1 MNKFCLPLN
10 DNFPWTKENHRLQRI
25 KLKFAVMDV
34 KNIEESEPQGL
45 KSEMANEVTAD
56 SSADR
61 LKTQLILV
69 PLPIGEYSWSWM
81 NTPQY
86 INAIAPI
93 RHWVAEDAR
102 TLRRFLSSLKVG
114 IPLNDL
120 DIFELNIRTPQ
131 KQLEGFLK
139 DIQNTRLIGVASE
152 AGMPCIADPGAILV
166 KIGHQ
171 RGWEIKPIMGP
182 NSLMLALAGSGLSGQ
197 TFTFHGYPPINE
209 NELKQLTLLLNNKA
223 TERHSHLFIE
233 TPYRTDRL
241 LQFFCKNLP
250 QDMLL
255 CIAKD
260 LHGPMESIVTQP
272 ISAWKRKIESLGKS
286 PCVFIVGR

>member
-1 MNKFCLPLN
+1 MTIFHGQKINCGLP
-10 DNFPWTKENHRLQRI
+10 TI
-25 KLKFAVMDV
+25 KLKFAAMDEI
-34 KNIEESEPQGL
+34 NINDSNLENSELTPMQQEYAEGNAES
-45 KSEMANEVTAD
+45 NN
-56 SSADR
+56 
-61 LKTQLILV
+61 TQLILV
-69 PLPIGEYSWSWM
+69 PLPIGENSWLWM

-86 INAIAPI
+86 IDAITPI

-120 DIFELNIRTPQ
+120 DIFELNTRTPQ
-131 KQLEGFLK
+131 KELEAFLK
-139 DIQNTRLIGVASE
+139 DIQNTKLIGMASE
-152 AGMPCIADPGAILV
+152 AGMPCIADPGAMLV

-171 RGWEIKPIMGP
+171 RGWDIKPIMGP

-209 NELKQLTLLLNNKA
+209 NELKQLTVLLNNKA
-223 TERHSHLFIE
+223 TDKHSHLFIE

-260 LHGPMESIVTQP
+260 LQGPAEHILTQP
-272 ISAWKRKIESLGKS
+272 ISAWKRKVETLGKS

>member
-1 MNKFCLPLN
+1 MTIFHGQKINYRLPS
-10 DNFPWTKENHRLQRI
+10 I
-25 KLKFAVMDV
+25 KVKFAAMDDI
-34 KNIEESEPQGL
+34 NINDSNLENSELTPLQQEYAGGDTESD
-45 KSEMANEVTAD
+45 N
-56 SSADR
+56 
-61 LKTQLILV
+61 TQLILV
-69 PLPIGEYSWSWM
+69 PLPIGENSWLWM

-86 INAIAPI
+86 IDAITPI

-120 DIFELNIRTPQ
+120 DIFELNTRTPQ
-131 KQLEGFLK
+131 KELEAFLK
-139 DIQNTRLIGVASE
+139 DIQNTKLIGMASE
-152 AGMPCIADPGAILV
+152 AGMPCIDDPGAMLV

-171 RGWEIKPIMGP
+171 RGWDIKPIMGP

-209 NELKQLTLLLNNKA
+209 NELKQLTVLLNNKA
-223 TERHSHLFIE
+223 TDKHSHLFIE

-260 LHGPMESIVTQP
+260 LQGPAEHILTQP
-272 ISAWKRKIESLGKS
+272 ISAWKRKVETLGKS

>member
-1 MNKFCLPLN
+1 MDEININDSNLENSELTPLQQEYAEGN
-10 DNFPWTKENHRLQRI
+10 
-25 KLKFAVMDV
+25 A
-34 KNIEESEPQGL
+34 ES
-45 KSEMANEVTAD
+45 NN
-56 SSADR
+56 
-61 LKTQLILV
+61 TQLILV
-69 PLPIGEYSWSWM
+69 PLPIGENSWLWM

-86 INAIAPI
+86 IDAITPI
-93 RHWVAEDAR
+93 IHWVAEDAR

-120 DIFELNIRTPQ
+120 DIFELNTRTPQ
-131 KQLEGFLK
+131 KELEAFLK
-139 DIQNTRLIGVASE
+139 DIQNTKLIGMASE
-152 AGMPCIADPGAILV
+152 AGMPCIADPGAMLV

-171 RGWEIKPIMGP
+171 RGWDIKPIMGP

-209 NELKQLTLLLNNKA
+209 NELKQLTVLLNNKA
-223 TERHSHLFIE
+223 TDKHSHLFIE

-260 LHGPMESIVTQP
+260 LQGPAEHILTQP
-272 ISAWKRKIESLGKS
+272 ISAWKRKVETLGKS

>member
-1 MNKFCLPLN
+1 MTIFHGQKINYRLPS
-10 DNFPWTKENHRLQRI
+10 I
-25 KLKFAVMDV
+25 KVKFAAMDDI
-34 KNIEESEPQGL
+34 NINDSNLENSELTPLQQEYAEGNPES
-45 KSEMANEVTAD
+45 NN
-56 SSADR
+56 
-61 LKTQLILV
+61 TQLILV
-69 PLPIGEYSWSWM
+69 PLPIGENSWLWM

-86 INAIAPI
+86 IDAITPI

-120 DIFELNIRTPQ
+120 DIFELNTRTPQ
-131 KQLEGFLK
+131 KELEAFLK
-139 DIQNTRLIGVASE
+139 DIQNTKLIGMASE
-152 AGMPCIADPGAILV
+152 AGMPCIADPGAMLV

-171 RGWEIKPIMGP
+171 RGWDIKPIMGP

-209 NELKQLTLLLNNKA
+209 NELKQLTVLLNNKA
-223 TERHSHLFIE
+223 TDKHSHLFIE

-260 LHGPMESIVTQP
+260 LQGPAEHILTQP
-272 ISAWKRKIESLGKS
+272 ISAWKRKVETLGKS

>member
-1 MNKFCLPLN
+1 MTIFHGQKINCILPS
-10 DNFPWTKENHRLQRI
+10 I
-25 KLKFAVMDV
+25 KVKFAAMDDI
-34 KNIEESEPQGL
+34 NINDSNLENSELTPLQQESAEGNTE
-45 KSEMANEVTAD
+45 SNN
-56 SSADR
+56 
-61 LKTQLILV
+61 TQLILV
-69 PLPIGEYSWSWM
+69 PLPIGENSWLWM

-86 INAIAPI
+86 IDAITPI

-120 DIFELNIRTPQ
+120 DIFELNTRTPQ
-131 KQLEGFLK
+131 KELEAFLK
-139 DIQNTRLIGVASE
+139 DIQNTKLIGMASE
-152 AGMPCIADPGAILV
+152 AGMPCIADPGAMLV

-171 RGWEIKPIMGP
+171 RGWDIKPIMGP

-209 NELKQLTLLLNNKA
+209 NELKQLTVLLNNKA
-223 TERHSHLFIE
+223 TDKHSHLFIE

-260 LHGPMESIVTQP
+260 LQGPAEHILTQP
-272 ISAWKRKIESLGKS
+272 ISAWKRKVETLGKS

>member
-1 MNKFCLPLN
+1 MTIFHGQKINYRLPS
-10 DNFPWTKENHRLQRI
+10 I
-25 KLKFAVMDV
+25 KVKFAAMDDI
-34 KNIEESEPQGL
+34 NINDSNLENSELTPLQQEYAEGNPES
-45 KSEMANEVTAD
+45 NN
-56 SSADR
+56 
-61 LKTQLILV
+61 TQLILV
-69 PLPIGEYSWSWM
+69 PLPIGENSWLWM

-86 INAIAPI
+86 IDAITPI

-120 DIFELNIRTPQ
+120 DIFELNTRTPQ
-131 KQLEGFLK
+131 KELEAFLK
-139 DIQNTRLIGVASE
+139 DIQNTKLIGMASE
-152 AGMPCIADPGAILV
+152 AGMPCIADPGAMLV

-171 RGWEIKPIMGP
+171 RGWDIKPIMGP

-209 NELKQLTLLLNNKA
+209 NELKQLMVLLNNKA
-223 TERHSHLFIE
+223 TDKHSHLFIE

-260 LHGPMESIVTQP
+260 LQGPAEHILTQP
-272 ISAWKRKIESLGKS
+272 ISAWKRKVETLGKS

>member
-1 MNKFCLPLN
+1 MTIFHGQKINCRLP
-10 DNFPWTKENHRLQRI
+10 WI
-25 KLKFAVMDV
+25 KVKFAAMDDI
-34 KNIEESEPQGL
+34 NINDSNLENSELTPLQQEYAEGNA
-45 KSEMANEVTAD
+45 ENNN
-56 SSADR
+56 
-61 LKTQLILV
+61 TQLILV
-69 PLPIGEYSWSWM
+69 PLPIGENSWLWM

-86 INAIAPI
+86 IDAITPI

-120 DIFELNIRTPQ
+120 DIFELNTRTPQ
-131 KQLEGFLK
+131 KELEAFLK
-139 DIQNTRLIGVASE
+139 DIQNTKLIGMASE
-152 AGMPCIADPGAILV
+152 AGMPCIADPGAMLV

-171 RGWEIKPIMGP
+171 RGWDIKPIMGP

-209 NELKQLTLLLNNKA
+209 NELKQLTVLLNNKA
-223 TERHSHLFIE
+223 TDKHSHLFIE

-260 LHGPMESIVTQP
+260 LQGPAEHILTQP
-272 ISAWKRKIESLGKS
+272 ISAWKRKLETLGKS

>member
-1 MNKFCLPLN
+1 MDDININDSNLENSELTPLQ
-10 DNFPWTKENHRLQRI
+10 KEYAEG
-25 KLKFAVMDV
+25 KT
-34 KNIEESEPQGL
+34 ES
-45 KSEMANEVTAD
+45 NN
-56 SSADR
+56 
-61 LKTQLILV
+61 TQLILV
-69 PLPIGEYSWSWM
+69 PLPIGENSWLWM

-86 INAIAPI
+86 IDSITPI

-120 DIFELNIRTPQ
+120 DIFELNTRTPQ
-131 KQLEGFLK
+131 KELEAFLK
-139 DIQNTRLIGVASE
+139 DIQNAKLIGMASE
-152 AGMPCIADPGAILV
+152 AGMPCIADPGAMLV

-171 RGWEIKPIMGP
+171 RGWDIKPIMGP

-209 NELKQLTLLLNNKA
+209 NELKQLTVLLNNKA
-223 TERHSHLFIE
+223 TDKHSHLFIE

-260 LHGPMESIVTQP
+260 LQGPAEHISTQP
-272 ISAWKRKIESLGKS
+272 ISAWKRKVETLGKS

>member
-1 MNKFCLPLN
+1 MTIFHGQKINCGLPTIKVKFAAMDEINLN
-10 DNFPWTKENHRLQRI
+10 DSNLENSELTPLQ
-25 KLKFAVMDV
+25 L
-34 KNIEESEPQGL
+34 ESAEGNTE
-45 KSEMANEVTAD
+45 SNN
-56 SSADR
+56 
-61 LKTQLILV
+61 TQLILV
-69 PLPIGEYSWSWM
+69 PLPIGENSWLWM

-86 INAIAPI
+86 IDAITPI

-120 DIFELNIRTPQ
+120 DIFELNTRTPQ
-131 KQLEGFLK
+131 KELEAFLK
-139 DIQNTRLIGVASE
+139 DIQNTKLIGMASE
-152 AGMPCIADPGAILV
+152 AGMPCIADPGAVLV

-171 RGWEIKPIMGP
+171 RGWDIKPIMGP

-209 NELKQLTLLLNNKA
+209 NELKQLTVLLNNKA
-223 TERHSHLFIE
+223 TDKHSHLFIE

-260 LHGPMESIVTQP
+260 LQGPAEHILTQP
-272 ISAWKRKIESLGKS
+272 ISAWKRKVETLGKS

>member
-1 MNKFCLPLN
+1 MTIFHGQKINCGLP
-10 DNFPWTKENHRLQRI
+10 TI
-25 KLKFAVMDV
+25 KLKFAAMDEI
-34 KNIEESEPQGL
+34 NINDSNLENSELTPLQQEYAEGNAES
-45 KSEMANEVTAD
+45 NN
-56 SSADR
+56 
-61 LKTQLILV
+61 TQLILV
-69 PLPIGEYSWSWM
+69 PLPIGENSWLWM

-86 INAIAPI
+86 IDSITPI
-93 RHWVAEDAR
+93 IHWVAEDAR

-120 DIFELNIRTPQ
+120 DIFELNTRTPQ
-131 KQLEGFLK
+131 KELEAFLK
-139 DIQNTRLIGVASE
+139 DIQNTKLIGMASE
-152 AGMPCIADPGAILV
+152 AGMPCIADPGAMLV

-171 RGWEIKPIMGP
+171 RGWDIKPIMGP
-182 NSLMLALAGSGLSGQ
+182 NSVMLALAGSGLSGQ

-209 NELKQLTLLLNNKA
+209 NELKQLTVLLNNKA
-223 TERHSHLFIE
+223 TDKHSHLFIE

-260 LHGPMESIVTQP
+260 LQGPAEHILTQP
-272 ISAWKRKIESLGKS
+272 ISAWKRKVETLGKS

>member
-1 MNKFCLPLN
+1 MTIFHGQKINCGLP
-10 DNFPWTKENHRLQRI
+10 TI
-25 KLKFAVMDV
+25 KLKFAAMDEI
-34 KNIEESEPQGL
+34 NINDSNLENSELTPLQQEYAEGNAES
-45 KSEMANEVTAD
+45 NN
-56 SSADR
+56 
-61 LKTQLILV
+61 TQLILV
-69 PLPIGEYSWSWM
+69 PLPIGENSWLWM

-86 INAIAPI
+86 IDSITPI

-120 DIFELNIRTPQ
+120 DIFELNTRTPQ
-131 KQLEGFLK
+131 KELEAFLK
-139 DIQNTRLIGVASE
+139 DIQNTKLIGMASE
-152 AGMPCIADPGAILV
+152 AGMPCIADPGAMLV

-171 RGWEIKPIMGP
+171 RGWDIKPIMGP

-209 NELKQLTLLLNNKA
+209 NELKQLTVLLNNKA
-223 TERHSHLFIE
+223 TDKHSHLFIE

-260 LHGPMESIVTQP
+260 LQGPAEHILTQT
-272 ISAWKRKIESLGKS
+272 ISAWKRKVETLGKS

>member
-1 MNKFCLPLN
+1 MTIFHGQKINCGLP
-10 DNFPWTKENHRLQRI
+10 TI
-25 KLKFAVMDV
+25 KLKFAAMDEI
-34 KNIEESEPQGL
+34 NINDSNLENSELTPLQQEYAEGNAES
-45 KSEMANEVTAD
+45 NN
-56 SSADR
+56 
-61 LKTQLILV
+61 TQLILV
-69 PLPIGEYSWSWM
+69 PLPIGENSWLWM

-86 INAIAPI
+86 IDSITPI

-120 DIFELNIRTPQ
+120 DIFELNTRTPQ
-131 KQLEGFLK
+131 KELEAFLK
-139 DIQNTRLIGVASE
+139 AIQNTKLIGMASE
-152 AGMPCIADPGAILV
+152 AGMPCIADPGAMLV

-171 RGWEIKPIMGP
+171 RGWDIKPIMGP

-209 NELKQLTLLLNNKA
+209 NELKQLTVLLNNKA
-223 TERHSHLFIE
+223 TDKHSHLFIE

-260 LHGPMESIVTQP
+260 LQGPAEHILTQP
-272 ISAWKRKIESLGKS
+272 ISAWKRKVETLGKS

>member
-1 MNKFCLPLN
+1 MTIFHGQKINCGLP
-10 DNFPWTKENHRLQRI
+10 TI
-25 KLKFAVMDV
+25 KLKFAAMDEI
-34 KNIEESEPQGL
+34 NINDSNLENSELTPLQQEYAEGNAES
-45 KSEMANEVTAD
+45 NN
-56 SSADR
+56 
-61 LKTQLILV
+61 TQLILV
-69 PLPIGEYSWSWM
+69 PLPIGENSWLWM

-86 INAIAPI
+86 IDAITPI
-93 RHWVAEDAR
+93 IHWVAEDAR

-120 DIFELNIRTPQ
+120 DIFELNTRTPQ
-131 KQLEGFLK
+131 KELEAFLK
-139 DIQNTRLIGVASE
+139 DIQNTKLIGMASE
-152 AGMPCIADPGAILV
+152 AGMPCIADPGAMLV

-171 RGWEIKPIMGP
+171 RGWDIKPIMGP

-209 NELKQLTLLLNNKA
+209 NELKQLTVLLNNKA
-223 TERHSHLFIE
+223 TDKHSHLFIE

-260 LHGPMESIVTQP
+260 LQGPAEHILTQP
-272 ISAWKRKIESLGKS
+272 ISAWKRKVETLGKS

>member
-1 MNKFCLPLN
+1 MTIFHGQKINCGLP
-10 DNFPWTKENHRLQRI
+10 TI
-25 KLKFAVMDV
+25 KLKFAAMDEI
-34 KNIEESEPQGL
+34 NINDSNLENSELTPLQQEYAEGNAES
-45 KSEMANEVTAD
+45 NN
-56 SSADR
+56 
-61 LKTQLILV
+61 TQLILV
-69 PLPIGEYSWSWM
+69 PLPIGENSWLWM

-86 INAIAPI
+86 IDAITPI

-120 DIFELNIRTPQ
+120 DIFELNTRTPQ
-131 KQLEGFLK
+131 KELEAFLK
-139 DIQNTRLIGVASE
+139 DIQNTKLIGMASE
-152 AGMPCIADPGAILV
+152 AGMPCIADPGAMLV

-171 RGWEIKPIMGP
+171 RGWDIKPIMGP

-209 NELKQLTLLLNNKA
+209 NELKQLTVLLNNKA
-223 TERHSHLFIE
+223 TDKHSHLFIE

-255 CIAKD
+255 SIAKD
-260 LHGPMESIVTQP
+260 LQGPAEHILTQP
-272 ISAWKRKIESLGKS
+272 ISAWKRKVETLGKS

>member
-1 MNKFCLPLN
+1 MTIFHGQKINCGLP
-10 DNFPWTKENHRLQRI
+10 TI
-25 KLKFAVMDV
+25 KLKFAAMDEI
-34 KNIEESEPQGL
+34 NINDSNLENSELTPMQQEYAEGNAES
-45 KSEMANEVTAD
+45 NT
-56 SSADR
+56 
-61 LKTQLILV
+61 TQLILV
-69 PLPIGEYSWSWM
+69 PLPIGENSWLWM

-86 INAIAPI
+86 IDAITPI

-120 DIFELNIRTPQ
+120 DIFELNTRTPQ
-131 KQLEGFLK
+131 KELEAFLK
-139 DIQNTRLIGVASE
+139 DIQNTKLIGMASE
-152 AGMPCIADPGAILV
+152 AGMPCIADPGAMLV

-171 RGWEIKPIMGP
+171 RGWDIKPIMGP

-209 NELKQLTLLLNNKA
+209 NELKQLTVLLNNKA
-223 TERHSHLFIE
+223 TDKHSHLFIE

-260 LHGPMESIVTQP
+260 LQGPAEHILTQP
-272 ISAWKRKIESLGKS
+272 ISAWKRKVETLGKS

>member
-1 MNKFCLPLN
+1 MTIFHGQKINCGLP
-10 DNFPWTKENHRLQRI
+10 TI
-25 KLKFAVMDV
+25 KLKFAAMDEI
-34 KNIEESEPQGL
+34 NINDSNLENSELTPLQQEYAEGNAES
-45 KSEMANEVTAD
+45 NN
-56 SSADR
+56 
-61 LKTQLILV
+61 TQLILV
-69 PLPIGEYSWSWM
+69 PLPIGENSWLWM

-86 INAIAPI
+86 IDSITPI
-93 RHWVAEDAR
+93 IHWVAEDAR

-120 DIFELNIRTPQ
+120 DIFELNTRTPQ
-131 KQLEGFLK
+131 KELEAFLK
-139 DIQNTRLIGVASE
+139 DIQNTKLIGMASE
-152 AGMPCIADPGAILV
+152 AGMPCIADPGAMLV

-171 RGWEIKPIMGP
+171 RGWDIKPIMGP

-209 NELKQLTLLLNNKA
+209 NKLKQLTVLLNNKA
-223 TERHSHLFIE
+223 TDKHSHLFIE

-260 LHGPMESIVTQP
+260 LQGPAEHILTQP
-272 ISAWKRKIESLGKS
+272 ISAWKRKVETLGKS

>member
-1 MNKFCLPLN
+1 MDDININDAHLETPTHTPL
-10 DNFPWTKENHRLQRI
+10 LQ
-25 KLKFAVMDV
+25 
-34 KNIEESEPQGL
+34 ESAEGTQE
-45 KSEMANEVTAD
+45 SNN
-56 SSADR
+56 
-61 LKTQLILV
+61 TQLILV
-69 PLPIGEYSWSWM
+69 PLPIGEQSWLWM

-86 INAIAPI
+86 INAITPI

-120 DIFELNIRTPQ
+120 DIFELNTRTPQ
-131 KQLEGFLK
+131 KQLEAFLK
-139 DIQNTRLIGVASE
+139 DVQNTKLIGVASE
-152 AGMPCIADPGAILV
+152 AGMPCIADPGAMLV

-171 RGWEIKPIMGP
+171 RGWDIKPIMGP

-209 NELKQLTLLLNNKA
+209 NELKQLTLLLHNKA
-223 TERHSHLFIE
+223 TDKHSHLFIE

-260 LHGPMESIVTQP
+260 LHEPNEHILTQP
-272 ISAWKRKIESLGKS
+272 ISAWKRKVETLGKS

>member
-1 MNKFCLPLN
+1 MTIFHGQKINCGLP
-10 DNFPWTKENHRLQRI
+10 TI
-25 KLKFAVMDV
+25 KVKFAAMDEI
-34 KNIEESEPQGL
+34 NINDSNLENSELTPMQLESAEGNTE
-45 KSEMANEVTAD
+45 SNN
-56 SSADR
+56 
-61 LKTQLILV
+61 TQLILV
-69 PLPIGEYSWSWM
+69 PLPIGENSWLWM

-86 INAIAPI
+86 IDAITPI

-120 DIFELNIRTPQ
+120 DIFELNTRTPQ
-131 KQLEGFLK
+131 KELEAFLK
-139 DIQNTRLIGVASE
+139 DIQNTKLIGMASE
-152 AGMPCIADPGAILV
+152 AGMPCIADPGAVLV

-171 RGWEIKPIMGP
+171 RGWDIKPIMGP

-209 NELKQLTLLLNNKA
+209 NELKQLTVLLNNKA
-223 TERHSHLFIE
+223 TDKHSHLFIE

-241 LQFFCKNLP
+241 LQFFYKNLP

-260 LHGPMESIVTQP
+260 LQGPAEHILTQP
-272 ISAWKRKIESLGKS
+272 ISAWKRKVETLGKS

>member
-1 MNKFCLPLN
+1 MTIFHGQKINCGLP
-10 DNFPWTKENHRLQRI
+10 TI
-25 KLKFAVMDV
+25 KVKFAAMDEI
-34 KNIEESEPQGL
+34 NINDSNLENSELTPLQLESAEGNTE
-45 KSEMANEVTAD
+45 SNN
-56 SSADR
+56 
-61 LKTQLILV
+61 TQLILV
-69 PLPIGEYSWSWM
+69 PLPIGENSWLWM

-86 INAIAPI
+86 IDAITPI

-120 DIFELNIRTPQ
+120 DIFELNTRTPQ
-131 KQLEGFLK
+131 KELEAFLK
-139 DIQNTRLIGVASE
+139 DIQNTKLIGMASE
-152 AGMPCIADPGAILV
+152 AGMPCIADPGAVLV

-171 RGWEIKPIMGP
+171 RGWDIKPIMGP

-209 NELKQLTLLLNNKA
+209 NELKQLTVLLNNKA
-223 TERHSHLFIE
+223 TDKHSHLFIE

-260 LHGPMESIVTQP
+260 LQGPAEHILTQP
-272 ISAWKRKIESLGKS
+272 ISAWKRKVETLGKS

>member
-1 MNKFCLPLN
+1 MTIFHGQKINCRLPS
-10 DNFPWTKENHRLQRI
+10 I
-25 KLKFAVMDV
+25 KVKFAAMDDI
-34 KNIEESEPQGL
+34 NINDSNLENSELTPLQQESAEGNTE
-45 KSEMANEVTAD
+45 SNN
-56 SSADR
+56 
-61 LKTQLILV
+61 TQLILV
-69 PLPIGEYSWSWM
+69 PLPIGENSWLWM

-86 INAIAPI
+86 IDAITPI

-120 DIFELNIRTPQ
+120 DIFELNTRTPQ
-131 KQLEGFLK
+131 KELEAFLK
-139 DIQNTRLIGVASE
+139 DIQNTKLIGMASE
-152 AGMPCIADPGAILV
+152 AGMPCIADPGAVLV

-171 RGWEIKPIMGP
+171 RGWDIKPIMGP

-209 NELKQLTLLLNNKA
+209 NELKQLTVLLNNKA
-223 TERHSHLFIE
+223 TDKHSHLFIE

-260 LHGPMESIVTQP
+260 LQGPAEHILTQP
-272 ISAWKRKIESLGKS
+272 ISAWKRKVETLGKS

>member
-1 MNKFCLPLN
+1 MTIFHGQKINY
-10 DNFPWTKENHRLQRI
+10 RLTSI
-25 KLKFAVMDV
+25 KVKFAAMDDI
-34 KNIEESEPQGL
+34 NINDSNLENSELTPLQQEYAEGNAES
-45 KSEMANEVTAD
+45 NN
-56 SSADR
+56 
-61 LKTQLILV
+61 TQLILV
-69 PLPIGEYSWSWM
+69 PLPIGENSWLWM

-86 INAIAPI
+86 IDAITPI

-120 DIFELNIRTPQ
+120 DIFELNTRTPQ
-131 KQLEGFLK
+131 KELEAFLK
-139 DIQNTRLIGVASE
+139 DIQNTKLIGMASE
-152 AGMPCIADPGAILV
+152 AGMPCIADPGAMLV

-171 RGWEIKPIMGP
+171 RGWDIKPIMGP

-209 NELKQLTLLLNNKA
+209 NELKQLTVLLNNKA
-223 TERHSHLFIE
+223 TDKHSHLFIE

-260 LHGPMESIVTQP
+260 LQGPAEHILTQP
-272 ISAWKRKIESLGKS
+272 ISAWKRKVETLGKS

>member
-1 MNKFCLPLN
+1 MTIFHGQKINCGLP
-10 DNFPWTKENHRLQRI
+10 TI
-25 KLKFAVMDV
+25 KVKFAAMDEI
-34 KNIEESEPQGL
+34 NINDSNLENSELTPLQLESAEGNTE
-45 KSEMANEVTAD
+45 SNN
-56 SSADR
+56 
-61 LKTQLILV
+61 TQLILV
-69 PLPIGEYSWSWM
+69 PLPIGENSWLWM

-86 INAIAPI
+86 IDAITPI

-120 DIFELNIRTPQ
+120 DIFELNTRTPQ
-131 KQLEGFLK
+131 KELEAFLK
-139 DIQNTRLIGVASE
+139 DIQNTKLIGMASE
-152 AGMPCIADPGAILV
+152 AGMPCIADPGAMLV

-171 RGWEIKPIMGP
+171 RGWDIKPIMGP

-209 NELKQLTLLLNNKA
+209 NELKKLTVLLNNKA
-223 TERHSHLFIE
+223 TDKHSHLFIE

-260 LHGPMESIVTQP
+260 LQGPAEHILTQP
-272 ISAWKRKIESLGKS
+272 ISAWKRKVETLGKS

>member
-1 MNKFCLPLN
+1 MTIFHGQKINCGLP
-10 DNFPWTKENHRLQRI
+10 TI
-25 KLKFAVMDV
+25 KLKFAAMDEI
-34 KNIEESEPQGL
+34 NINDSNLENSELTPMQQEYAEGNAES
-45 KSEMANEVTAD
+45 NN
-56 SSADR
+56 
-61 LKTQLILV
+61 TQLILV
-69 PLPIGEYSWSWM
+69 PLPIGENSWLWM

-86 INAIAPI
+86 IDSITPI

-120 DIFELNIRTPQ
+120 DIFELNTRTPQ
-131 KQLEGFLK
+131 KELEAFLK
-139 DIQNTRLIGVASE
+139 DIQNTKLIGMASE
-152 AGMPCIADPGAILV
+152 AGMPCIADPGAMLV

-171 RGWEIKPIMGP
+171 RGWDIKPIMGP

-209 NELKQLTLLLNNKA
+209 NELKQLTVLLNNKA
-223 TERHSHLFIE
+223 TDKHSHLFIE

-260 LHGPMESIVTQP
+260 LQGPAEHILTQP
-272 ISAWKRKIESLGKS
+272 ISAWKRKVETLGKS

>member
-1 MNKFCLPLN
+1 MAMPKFNELFNEVNHSDGSIAKATVKPGMV
-10 DNFPWTKENHRLQRI
+10 TENHLLSDTDEWYYILEGMGEMYLNSQSIGHVQR
-25 KLKFAVMDV
+25 
-34 KNIEESEPQGL
+34 
-45 KSEMANEVTAD
+45 
-56 SSADR
+56 
-61 LKTQLILV
+61 
-69 PLPIGEYSWSWM
+69 GETVHISK

-86 INAIAPI
+86 IDSITPI

-120 DIFELNIRTPQ
+120 DIFELNTRTPQ
-131 KQLEGFLK
+131 KELEAFLK
-139 DIQNTRLIGVASE
+139 DIQNTKLIGMASE
-152 AGMPCIADPGAILV
+152 AGMPCIADPGAMLV

-171 RGWEIKPIMGP
+171 RGWDIKPIMGP

-209 NELKQLTLLLNNKA
+209 NELKQLTVLLNNKA
-223 TERHSHLFIE
+223 TDKHSHLFIE

-260 LHGPMESIVTQP
+260 LQGPAEHISTQP
-272 ISAWKRKIESLGKS
+272 ISAWKRKVETLGKS

>member
-1 MNKFCLPLN
+1 MTIFHGQKINCGLP
-10 DNFPWTKENHRLQRI
+10 TI
-25 KLKFAVMDV
+25 KLKFAAMDEI
-34 KNIEESEPQGL
+34 NINDSNLENSELTPLQQEYAEGNAES
-45 KSEMANEVTAD
+45 NN
-56 SSADR
+56 
-61 LKTQLILV
+61 TQLILV
-69 PLPIGEYSWSWM
+69 PLPIGENSWLWM

-86 INAIAPI
+86 IDSITPI

-120 DIFELNIRTPQ
+120 DIFELNTRTPQ
-131 KQLEGFLK
+131 KELEAFLK
-139 DIQNTRLIGVASE
+139 DIQNTKLIGMASE
-152 AGMPCIADPGAILV
+152 AGMPCIADPGAMLV

-171 RGWEIKPIMGP
+171 RGWDIKPIMGP

-209 NELKQLTLLLNNKA
+209 NELKQLTVLLNNKA
-223 TERHSHLFIE
+223 TDKHSHLFIE

-260 LHGPMESIVTQP
+260 LQGPAEHILTQP
-272 ISAWKRKIESLGKS
+272 ISAWKRKVETLGKS

>member
-1 MNKFCLPLN
+1 MTNFHGQKINCRLPS
-10 DNFPWTKENHRLQRI
+10 I
-25 KLKFAVMDV
+25 KVKFAAMDDI
-34 KNIEESEPQGL
+34 NINDSNLENSELTPLQQESAEGNTE
-45 KSEMANEVTAD
+45 SNN
-56 SSADR
+56 
-61 LKTQLILV
+61 TQLILV
-69 PLPIGEYSWSWM
+69 PLPIGENSWLWM

-86 INAIAPI
+86 IDAITPI

-120 DIFELNIRTPQ
+120 DIFELNTRTPQ
-131 KQLEGFLK
+131 KELEAFLK
-139 DIQNTRLIGVASE
+139 DIQNTKLIGMASE
-152 AGMPCIADPGAILV
+152 AGMPCIADPGAMLV

-171 RGWEIKPIMGP
+171 RGWDIKPIMGP

-209 NELKQLTLLLNNKA
+209 NELKQLTVLLNNKA
-223 TERHSHLFIE
+223 TDKHSHLFIE

-260 LHGPMESIVTQP
+260 LQGPAEHILTQP
-272 ISAWKRKIESLGKS
+272 ISAWKRKVETLGKS

>member
-1 MNKFCLPLN
+1 MTIFHGQKINCGLP
-10 DNFPWTKENHRLQRI
+10 TI
-25 KLKFAVMDV
+25 KVKFAAMDEI
-34 KNIEESEPQGL
+34 NINDSNLENSELTPMQLESAEGNTE
-45 KSEMANEVTAD
+45 SNN
-56 SSADR
+56 
-61 LKTQLILV
+61 TQLILV
-69 PLPIGEYSWSWM
+69 PLPIGENSWLWM

-86 INAIAPI
+86 IDAITPI

-120 DIFELNIRTPQ
+120 DIFELNTRTPQ
-131 KQLEGFLK
+131 KELEAFLK
-139 DIQNTRLIGVASE
+139 DIQNTKLIGMASE
-152 AGMPCIADPGAILV
+152 AGMPCIAYPVAMLV

-171 RGWEIKPIMGP
+171 RGWDIKPIMGP

-209 NELKQLTLLLNNKA
+209 NELKQLTVLLNNKA
-223 TERHSHLFIE
+223 TDKHSHLFIE

-260 LHGPMESIVTQP
+260 LQGPAEHILTQP
-272 ISAWKRKIESLGKS
+272 ISAWKRKVETLGKS